1 MICLLY
7 ATMRVT
13 KIHPKITL
21 LNCMFVFF
29 ADNCAL
35 ENTGKT
41 SFSYSPAP

>member
-21 LNCMFVFF
+21 HRKILRDSKFGN
-29 ADNCAL
+29 AL
-35 ENTGKT
+35 VIHWYNIGK
-41 SFSYSPAP
+41 SLGN